1 MTTAAI
7 AAPAAAHNAPR
18 TSAFGQMST
27 EKFVGV
33 LIEEL
38 RQQDPFNPQDST
50 ALLEQL
56 SSLRNIESQMDLQN
70 QLRTLVLQNQ
80 VSAAGGMIGKVIQ
93 GRDTNNDPVTG
104 RVSAVRVAEGKAIL
118 ELDTGRT
125 VPMDNVMKVSDM
137 EQDLVGMAVEAQRG
151 EQTVTGIVRN
161 VHSAGGQA
169 MLELDSGATV
179 TIEQVKRIFDA
190 AGLN

>member
-1 MTTAAI
+1 MTIAAI

-18 TSAFGQMST
+18 TSGFGQMST

-56 SSLRNIESQMDLQN
+56 SSLRNIESQMDLQD

-118 ELDTGRT
+118 ELESGRN
-125 VPMDNVMKVSDM
+125 VPMDNVSKVSDM
-137 EQDLVGMAVEAQRG
+137 EQDLIGMAVEAQRG
-151 EQTVTGIVRN
+151 DQTVTGIVRN
-161 VHSAGGQA
+161 VHNAGGQA